1 MRCWLRWRHSGND
14 FLPLTVPARL
24 LFSRTL
30 SYRRHHAPAVRGGAG
45 RRRQRPADL
54 AGDRT
59 GSRGPPF
66 VREEMGL
73 MRKRI
78 TWLAVLL
85 GLGVG
90 VAPQAAR
97 AQPGIGGLD
106 VPPAA
111 LSTSIPW
118 PFGRPR
124 LEQGGFYVAGEFMYW
139 RQTNPLGNQPL
150 AFPGIVDF

>member
-1 MRCWLRWRHSGND
+1 
-14 FLPLTVPARL
+14 
-24 LFSRTL
+24 
-30 SYRRHHAPAVRGGAG
+30 
-45 RRRQRPADL
+45 
-54 AGDRT
+54 
-59 GSRGPPF
+59 
-66 VREEMGL
+66 

-78 TWLAVLL
+78 TWLAVL
-85 GLGVG
+85 LGVG

-150 AFPGIVDF
+150 AFRGIVDGEYDSLSEQAFYMVGPIEEAFEKAKALK